1 MKTMIDKI
9 RKVEKDLS
17 YPKLPLDRL
26 STLDEQEDYYNWLI
40 EGYAH
45 QGCEKA
51 RIETN
56 DF

>member
-9 RKVEKDLS
+9 REIEKDLN
-17 YPKLPLDRL
+17 YPKLSSDHLL
-26 STLDEQEDYYNWLI
+26 TLDEQEDYYNWLI

-45 QGCEKA
+45 PKA